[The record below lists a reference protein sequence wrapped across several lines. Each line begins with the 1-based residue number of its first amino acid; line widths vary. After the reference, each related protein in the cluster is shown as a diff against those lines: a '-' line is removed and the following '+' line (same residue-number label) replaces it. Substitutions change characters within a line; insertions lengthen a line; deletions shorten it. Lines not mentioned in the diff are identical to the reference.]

1 MRRDKF
7 MRVLVYQED
16 GFTVAQ
22 GLDSNIVASVEG
34 DDIDRLIARFALQAG
49 LNKDLALPPV
59 PSKFEA
65 IWQKAN
71 ELAVNNHELT
81 VRLVA

>member
-16 GFTVAQ
+16 GFTIAQ

-34 DDIDRLIARFALQAG
+34 DNIDRLMMRFALQAD

-65 IWQKAN
+65 IWQQAN
-71 ELAVNNHELT
+71 ELAVNNQELT
-81 VRLVA
+81 VRQVA